1 MSSSI
6 GDRVTEPGAVFL
18 THGGEVAVWVDGG
31 IHLKAV
37 TKHGDPVEI
46 STAEA
51 RGLIR
56 ALEHLLLLID
66 E

>member
-1 MSSSI
+1 MSSM
-6 GDRVTEPGAVFL
+6 GDRVTEPGAAFL
-18 THGGEVAVWVDGG
+18 THGGDLALWVDGG

-46 STAEA
+46 SAEDA

-56 ALEHLLLLID
+56 ALEHLLLLI